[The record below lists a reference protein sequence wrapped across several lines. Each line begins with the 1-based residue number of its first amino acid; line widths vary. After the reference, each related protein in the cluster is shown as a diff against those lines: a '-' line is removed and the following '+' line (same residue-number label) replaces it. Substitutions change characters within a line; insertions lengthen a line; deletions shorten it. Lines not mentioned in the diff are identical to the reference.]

1 MAGMTTP
8 QDPPGQP
15 PEQAPPVFPGYP
27 GSTPPTGGVVP
38 SGPVGPRPK
47 EVDYSFWLW
56 VTNFALGLVGL
67 IFFVGEFD
75 TIRATAMEEARRQ
88 GGAIDEAQLESITTT
103 ALIIAVIIGVLFS
116 ALQVLF
122 AYFMRKG
129 RNWARIVLAVFGG
142 LGVLSGLYS
151 LATESGGQLA
161 LSMISLLVVIGAI
174 VTMFLAAANPWF
186 RPRPGI

>member
-1 MAGMTTP
+1 MTTP
-8 QDPPGQP
+8 QDPHGQP
-15 PEQAPPVFPGYP
+15 PEQTSPAFPGYP
-27 GSTPPTGGVVP
+27 GSMPPPTGGFVR

-75 TIRATAMEEARRQ
+75 TIRDTALEEARRQ
-88 GGAIDEAQLESITTT
+88 GGAIDDAQLESITTT

-122 AYFMRKG
+122 AFFMRKG

-142 LGVLSGLYS
+142 LSVLSGLYS
-151 LATESGGQLA
+151 LATASGGQLA
-161 LSMISLLVVIGAI
+161 LSMISLLVVIGAV